1 MTAWRSSLCRSNRNT
16 PEARNGET
24 EALESSAARIPR
36 GMGAIEVF
44 LLVSKLGLLSF
55 GGGVPAWMHQ
65 AFVSE
70 RGRLSETEFAAALA
84 LARIM
89 PGVNVLNLAILV
101 GYRSSGAAGA
111 VAAAA
116 GILVGPSL
124 AIIGIAT
131 LYSRFAGISALH
143 TVLEGIAVSAVGLL
157 LGMGVKSGSRVLGGG
172 SKSGCRITRSVG
184 AIAMA
189 GVTFVCIGVL
199 RLPTAQSVF
208 CLAPLSIALAYFT
221 AEPSPR
227 RERAER
233 G

>member
-1 MTAWRSSLCRSNRNT
+1 MTARRSSLCRSNRNT
-16 PEARNGET
+16 PGARNGEA
-24 EALESSAARIPR
+24 EALEGSATRMPR
-36 GMGAIEVF
+36 SMGAIEVF

-70 RGRLSETEFAAALA
+70 RGLLDETEFAAALA

-131 LYSRFAGISALH
+131 FYSRFAGVSALH
-143 TVLEGIAVSAVGLL
+143 TVLEGIAASAVGLL
-157 LGMGVKSGSRVLGGG
+157 IGMGVKSGTRILGGG
-172 SKSGCRITRSVG
+172 PEPGCGMARSVG
-184 AIAMA
+184 AIAIA

-208 CLAPLSIALAYFT
+208 CLAPLSIILAYFT
-221 AEPSPR
+221 ADPSPR

-233 G
+233 E